1 MDDDDHN
8 DNDHDEDDHD
18 YQDGDDGAIYDNDG
32 R

>member
-18 YQDGDDGAIYDNDG
+18 YQDGDDGAIYDNAG